1 MERPERL
8 TAEFVEKIDRPGR
21 YTDGKGG
28 NGLTLLV
35 RPRKDGSLAK
45 NWAQHLRVRGNL
57 RSLGL
62 GTYPGVRLV
71 ESRRLAADNAA
82 RVRAAFPPRR
92 PRGIDR
98 LLAEAAGADTA
109 TTGSPAVL
117 SMTYP
122 TFNAVAEEALQHYGT
137 KWKGTST
144 LDQRRAL
151 GGKYI
156 APVIG
161 AMPVDQVAPEDIMR
175 VLSPTWNVKMA
186 TAKKVWQSLQATVNY
201 AIGMGYIIDDP
212 MPRAKIGLGRQIAST
227 VHHESL
233 PHDRVGELWQYLVAE
248 SSNASLCLQLLVLTG
263 VRSGEARG
271 ARWAEIDFPN
281 ATWTIPGSRMKAGE
295 EHRIP
300 LSAAALD
307 VLRRVKDTHDN
318 RIWYDALIFPNGGGR
333 PMTKETLQRFLRRG
347 VSGSAATI
355 HGLRTTLDVW
365 ASEMTDYP
373 AEIVN
378 HALAHLKGDATIR
391 AYRRTDYFDKRRAL
405 MEEWADYVTG
415 GHRVHPADK

>member
-35 RPRKDGSLAK
+35 RPRKDGNLAK

-71 ESRRLAADNAA
+71 ASRRLAADNAA

-122 TFNAVAEEALQHYGT
+122 TFNAVAEEALQHYSA

-175 VLSPTWNVKMA
+175 VLSPIWNVKGA
-186 TAKKVWQSLQATVNY
+186 TAKKVLQSLQATVNY
-201 AIGMGYIIDDP
+201 SIGMGQIVVDP
-212 MPRAKIGLGRQIAST
+212 IPRAKIGLGRQVVST
-227 VHHESL
+227 AHHEAL
-233 PHDRVGELWQYLVAE
+233 PHDRVGELWQYLSGE
-248 SSNASLCLQLLVLTG
+248 ETNASLCLQLLVLTG
-263 VRSGEARG
+263 VRS
-271 ARWAEIDFPN
+271 
-281 ATWTIPGSRMKAGE
+281 
-295 EHRIP
+295 
-300 LSAAALD
+300 
-307 VLRRVKDTHDN
+307 
-318 RIWYDALIFPNGGGR
+318 
-333 PMTKETLQRFLRRG
+333 RRG
-347 VSGSAATI
+347 QG
-355 HGLRTTLDVW
+355 
-365 ASEMTDYP
+365 
-373 AEIVN
+373 
-378 HALAHLKGDATIR
+378 R
-391 AYRRTDYFDKRRAL
+391 AMGRD
-405 MEEWADYVTG
+405 
-415 GHRVHPADK
+415 